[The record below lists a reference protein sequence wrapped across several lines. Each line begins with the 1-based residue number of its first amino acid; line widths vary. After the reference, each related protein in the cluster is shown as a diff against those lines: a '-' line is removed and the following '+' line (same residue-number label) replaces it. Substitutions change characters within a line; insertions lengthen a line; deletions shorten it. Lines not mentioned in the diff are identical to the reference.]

1 MALDELLDEHEQGE
15 RVRTWLRQNAF
26 GLIGGLVLGLALIGG
41 GKWWMQQAHE
51 KRVAI
56 GESYRTTIDTL
67 AAGDL
72 EAAATQARALAG
84 TSYEPLVALDLAKA
98 QLEAGKGE
106 DAIATLRAARSDD
119 PGLAAVIRQRLARLL
134 VDAGKGEE
142 ALALLKDQDDPASF
156 EVVGDVHY
164 AAGKHDEARAAYDQ
178 ALRNLDAASP
188 QRQLLEL
195 KLTQAGGTPATTGT
209 ES

>member
-26 GLIGGLVLGLALIGG
+26 GLVGGLALGLALIGG
-41 GKWWMQQAHE
+41 GKWWTQQAHE
-51 KRVAI
+51 KRIAI
-56 GESYRTTIDTL
+56 GETYRTTIDSL
-67 AAGDL
+67 ATGDL
-72 EAAATQARALAG
+72 DTAATQARALAG
-84 TSYEPLVALDLAKA
+84 TSYEPLLALDLAKA

-106 DAIATLRAARSDD
+106 DAIATLRAAHSDD

-142 ALALLKDQDDPASF
+142 ALTLLAGQDDPSSF
-156 EVVGDVHY
+156 EVVGDAHH
-164 AAGKHDEARAAYDQ
+164 AQGKADEARKAYEE
-178 ALRNLDAASP
+178 ALRKLDAASP